1 MMTAVPAWFKHY
13 RWFALA
19 CIALAMNAGFW
30 IAHRR
35 SCLPAESGNHCA
47 PVRLVAGQNG
57 LVAGCDRIEWVFDIP
72 PSHNLPIGEWHLN
85 GPIEILPETAG
96 RFAWL
101 AADRLVFEPAVA
113 WPAHTEYSVRLPAAW
128 MPKGIAS
135 QESFVSEPLRVI
147 SVRNLAL
154 DADRRASVQ
163 VQFSHPVAMKPD
175 ISSFISLSTPD
186 GRPIEYDMRFSR
198 DGTSLVLETVPVAAA
213 LLRVDIAKDL
223 PPVRGTLGL
232 GTGGRYLLNLREAFS
247 LQDARAAAPAF
258 ESPRISLSFNQ
269 PVAENLSA
277 GVLTVSPATPFSLER
292 IAPFGSFGRMPGSS
306 MVLVGDFKPG
316 QAYSIRLH
324 DTLCDVNG
332 EPLQGTREVSV
343 TIPDRAPGLRVSGA
357 GIYLSRR
364 GAAEVMVQSANVS
377 TFDVALEKLYANN
390 LPYFAG
396 RRDATR
402 RRYYWSGGESRAIS
416 GLSRQVGADTRM
428 PVGPRNSTVETPV
441 RIPELAGDTGGVFLL
456 TVRSGQ
462 QYQEQLVVLTDLA
475 MTARTAADGGL
486 IWVTSLRDG
495 IPVPD
500 VRLRI
505 LSAEHQPLASGSSDA
520 AGMFR
525 WQLPTSAAGPVTP
538 ALAIAE
544 TDDDMTFL
552 SLAEGRLALPDET
565 GGVPYPDGPYDA
577 WLFSERNLF
586 RPGDRLELA
595 ALVRDA
601 ALNSAP
607 PVPVALRIIGIDAQP
622 WQTLN
627 GVLDNWGAVTFEVR
641 LPDHLRSGVYRA
653 ELLFPG
659 QDTVL
664 GDFVFRIQ
672 SFLPPRLRVSLS
684 MPGEALRFPDIAHLR
699 IKAEYLHGGVAAGL
713 PLQSVAMFS
722 AREFMPIGLETYR
735 FSDEGRHFMPVRQ
748 PMGEWQLDNGGEIV
762 LALPTADLK
771 ASPSMLIANLVATV
785 TDSDGR
791 ATSAFAEVPVHR
803 YARYIG
809 LKTIPGHVPVGQP
822 LPLEAL
828 LVDTDGQT
836 IDSADSIGVIIE
848 RITRAVRL
856 ERDAEGNASYRSHET
871 AAVTETE
878 QFTLVDGRGRT
889 VWTPDRAGE
898 FRITVADS
906 TGGARASRRVR
917 ITAGRDYQ
925 GYPDLE
931 QAHRLQLSL
940 DDTVARYPGG
950 RVRLQVVAPFPGWAL
965 ISVEGPG
972 LYDVQVRRMENTA
985 AVFDLRLPDQPR
997 GHGVFAAVTVVRPLQ
1012 PGALPLPARAV
1023 GILRIPVE
1031 RPTARLAL
1039 EWDLPA
1045 APLRPGTH
1053 ADVTVRVR
1061 DAAGEPAVGAQVW
1074 MLAVDEA
1081 ITALGNYAPPDPLA
1095 GFMRNSRLDIRQ
1107 ADPFNLLLPEWEDA
1121 VPRRFES
1128 APGGDMPARGMN
1140 RLNPFQSRRYVPT
1153 AWWIGRFTA
1162 DADGVATASLAW
1174 PVFDGRLRITAV
1186 AAYQQALGA
1195 ITAERICRHPVVV
1208 RSGLPRFLSCGD
1220 QADIRLDIVNQDEQ
1234 AHDIRLDLVTRG
1246 PLESGGFGAGMGEEI
1261 AASDHSVTVHIPA
1274 HGRHSAM
1281 VSVRAGDVPGDA
1293 GWTLTAR
1300 GDGFNVVE
1308 NVELPVRPA
1317 TPLETRLQAGRIAP
1331 GDRFEWQPAD
1341 RWLSGTVTAELLL
1354 SGSSAARLEPLL
1366 RGLLEYPYGCLE
1378 QTVSQAFPLLYISD
1392 PAKLLPDAVLT
1403 PEGLKARVQVAI
1415 QRILDMQRPDGGFTY
1430 WPSSRQT
1437 FDWGSVYAVHFLAQA
1452 ARQGYEVQ
1460 PAKLAAAVDFLYRA
1474 VLDKGGVLDDGVSS
1488 VIQRANAAYAC
1499 RAVAVAGRPARNW
1512 MRTMRERIERLD
1524 QESRL
1529 HLAAAYVEDGDR
1541 RTALEVLEYVP
1552 QGDGPAVSVAAAAL
1566 LRSELRLHALRADTW
1581 RMQDPDHPRAVAAR
1595 QRLLEELDRTGW
1607 YNTQEKAWT
1616 LMALSPLAGVS
1627 PGPVS
1632 LRILQGERVREEVL
1646 QPGEIR
1652 RFSLDRV
1659 VGDPLTLHNSG
1670 TLPVWFQA
1678 RESGY
1683 ARSVSLPSPD
1693 AVGHDLVVRRT
1704 WLDRNG
1710 QPLAQPVARVG
1721 DLLVVRLE
1729 VTAQGRFIDH
1739 LVIEDLLPAGLEPEE
1754 SPRVIETVLPWVKTA
1769 NTLPTRHVEIRDDR
1783 VLVFPQPV
1791 QGHRAWHY
1799 AVRAVTPGIYRV
1811 APIAAESMYDGDIR
1825 SRGVGAVFTVKP

>member
-1 MMTAVPAWFKHY
+1 MITTVTAWLKHY
-13 RWFALA
+13 RWFVLA

-35 SCLPAESGNHCA
+35 SCLPAESGSPYA

-57 LVAGCDRIEWVFDIP
+57 FVAGFDRIEWFFDFP

-85 GPIEILPETAG
+85 GPIEMLPETPG

-101 AADRLVFEPAVA
+101 AAGRLVFEPVVA
-113 WPAHTEYSVRLPAAW
+113 WPAHTEYTVRLPAAW
-128 MPKGIAS
+128 LPDGIAS
-135 QESFVSEPLRVI
+135 QDRFVSEPLRVM

-154 DADRRASVQ
+154 DTDRRASLQ
-163 VQFSHPVAMKPD
+163 VQFSHPVAMKTNL
-175 ISSFISLSTPD
+175 SSFITLSTPD
-186 GRPIEYDMRFSR
+186 GLPVEYEIRFSQ
-198 DGTSLVLETVPVAAA
+198 DGSSLVLQTVPVAAA
-213 LLRVDIAKDL
+213 SLRVDIAKGL
-223 PPVRGTLGL
+223 PPAQGTLGL
-232 GTGGRYLLNLREAFS
+232 ATGGRYLLNLRESFS
-247 LQDARAAAPAF
+247 LQDAKAAAPAF
-258 ESPRISLSFNQ
+258 ESPRIALSFNQ
-269 PVAENLSA
+269 PVAEDLSA
-277 GVLTVSPATPFSLER
+277 GILSVSPATPFSLER
-292 IAPFGSFGRMPGSS
+292 ISPFSSFGRKPGSS
-306 MVLVGDFKPG
+306 LMLVGDFKPG
-316 QAYSIRLH
+316 QAYAIRLH
-324 DTLCDVNG
+324 ETLCDVNG

-343 TIPDRAPGLRVSGA
+343 TIPDRAPGLRFSGA

-364 GAAEVMVQSANVS
+364 GAAEVMVQSANIS
-377 TFDVALEKLYANN
+377 TIDIALEKLYANN
-390 LPYFAG
+390 LPYFVG

-416 GLSRQVGADTRM
+416 GLSRQVGAETRL
-428 PVGPRNSTVETPV
+428 PVGPRNSTLETPV

-475 MTARTAADGGL
+475 ITARTAAEGGV

-495 IPVPD
+495 TPVPD

-525 WQLPTSAAGPVTP
+525 WQFQPSAAGPGTP

-601 ALNSAP
+601 ALNPAP
-607 PVPVALRIIGIDAQP
+607 PVPVALRIIGIDAKP

-627 GVLDNWGAVTFEVR
+627 GMLDSWGAVAFETL
-641 LPDHLRSGVYRA
+641 LPDHLRSGAYRA

-664 GDFVFRIQ
+664 GDFGFRIQ
-672 SFLPPRLRVSLS
+672 SFLPPRLRVSVS
-684 MPGEALRFPDIAHLR
+684 VPGETLRFPEKAHLR

-713 PLQSVAMFS
+713 PLQSVVMFS
-722 AREFMPIGLETYR
+722 TRDFMPAGLEAYR
-735 FSDEGRHFMPVRQ
+735 FSDEGRRFIPVRQ
-748 PMGEWQLDNGGEIV
+748 PMGEWQLDNSGEIV

-803 YARYIG
+803 YTRYIG
-809 LKTIPGHVPVGQP
+809 LKTIPGHVPVGQS

-828 LVDTDGQT
+828 LVDTDGH
-836 IDSADSIGVIIE
+836 IIHSADSIGIIIE
-848 RITRAVRL
+848 RITRTIRL
-856 ERDAEGNASYRSHET
+856 ERDTEGNSSYRSHET
-871 AAVTETE
+871 ATVTKTK

-889 VWTPDRAGE
+889 VWTPDQTGE
-898 FRITVADS
+898 FRVTVVDS
-906 TGGARASRRVR
+906 NGARASRRVR
-917 ITAGRDYQ
+917 ITEGRDYE

-931 QAHRLQLSL
+931 QAHRVQLSL

-950 RVRLQVVAPFPGWAL
+950 RARLQVMAPFPGWAL

-972 LYDVQVRRMENTA
+972 LHDVQVRRMENTA
-985 AVFDLRLPDQPR
+985 AVFDLRLPEQPR
-997 GHGVFAAVTVVRPLQ
+997 GHGVFAAVTVVRALQ

-1031 RPTARLAL
+1031 RPAARLAL
-1039 EWDLPA
+1039 EWELPT

-1053 ADVTVRVR
+1053 ADVAVRVR

-1095 GFMRNSRLDIRQ
+1095 GFLRNSRLEIRQ

-1128 APGGDMPARGMN
+1128 APGGDMPVRGMN

-1153 AWWIGRFTA
+1153 AWWIGRFTT
-1162 DADGVATASLAW
+1162 DAEGLATASLEW
-1174 PVFDGRLRITAV
+1174 PMFDGRLRITAV
-1186 AAYQQALGA
+1186 AAHQQALGA

-1220 QADIRLDIVNQDEQ
+1220 QADIRIDIVNQDEQ
-1234 AHDIRLDLVTRG
+1234 AQTIRLELVTRG
-1246 PLESGGFGAGMGEEI
+1246 PIESGGFGTGLGEEI
-1261 AASDHSVTVHIPA
+1261 PASDRSVTVHIPP

-1281 VSVRAGDVPGDA
+1281 VPVRAGDVPGEA
-1293 GWTLTAR
+1293 VWTLTAR
-1300 GDGFNVVE
+1300 GEGFTVAE
-1308 NVELPVRPA
+1308 TVELPVRPA

-1341 RWLSGTVTAELLL
+1341 QWLSGTVTAELLL

-1403 PEGLKARVQVAI
+1403 PEGLKTIVQVAI
-1415 QRILDMQRPDGGFTY
+1415 QRILDMQRPDGGFAY

-1460 PAKLAAAVDFLYRA
+1460 PAKLAAAVDVLYRA
-1474 VLDKGGVLDDGVSS
+1474 VLDQGGALDDSVSA

-1512 MRTMRERIERLD
+1512 MRTLRERIELLD
-1524 QESRL
+1524 PESRL

-1541 RTALEVLEYVP
+1541 RTALEILEYIP
-1552 QGDGPAVSVAAAAL
+1552 QRDDPPVSVADAAL

-1632 LRILQGERVREEVL
+1632 LRILQGERVREENL
-1646 QPGEIR
+1646 KPGEIR
-1652 RFSLDRV
+1652 RVGLDWA
-1659 VGDPLTLHNSG
+1659 GTDQLTLHNTG
-1670 TLPVWFQA
+1670 TQPVWFQA

-1683 ARSVSLPSPD
+1683 ARSVSLASPEV
-1693 AVGHDLVVRRT
+1693 AGHGLVVRRT

-1710 QPLAQPVARVG
+1710 HPLAQPLARVG

-1729 VTAQGRFIDH
+1729 VTARGHSIDH
-1739 LVIEDLLPAGLEPEE
+1739 LVVEDLLPAGLEPEE
-1754 SPRVIETVLPWVKTA
+1754 SPQVIETVLPWIKTA
-1769 NTLPTRHVEIRDDR
+1769 NTMPTRHVEIRDDR
-1783 VLVFPQPV
+1783 VLVFPQQV
-1791 QGHRAWHY
+1791 QGQRAWHY
-1799 AVRAVTPGIYRV
+1799 AVRAVTPGTYRL

-1825 SRGVGAVFTVKP
+1825 SRGVGAVFTVEP